1 MNESRRMGENI
12 EKEKDGQKSCG
23 QSCGQKSSLLYN
35 NIRHSF
41 SSCFLLDFEIEMD
54 TVSGMAIRQPG
65 PARRRGGGGPVP
77 APVLYPIPV
86 VYRYEL

>member
-1 MNESRRMGENI
+1 MA
-12 EKEKDGQKSCG
+12 KKAVAKAVAKSLVFC
-23 QSCGQKSSLLYN
+23 LLYN

-77 APVLYPIPV
+77 APVLYPNP
-86 VYRYEL
+86 